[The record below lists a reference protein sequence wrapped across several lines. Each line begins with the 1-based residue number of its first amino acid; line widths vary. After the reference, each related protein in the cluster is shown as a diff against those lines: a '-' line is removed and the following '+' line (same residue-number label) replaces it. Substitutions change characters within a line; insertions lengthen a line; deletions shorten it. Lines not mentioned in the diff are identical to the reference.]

1 MLKRIDPSQ
10 AELGMFIHKLE
21 GSFFNHPFWRAKFVL
36 GDERRLQKL
45 RDSALDGVVIDT
57 DKGRDVGTHT
67 PPPSAA
73 PETGTAPA
81 RPVPPAQPARRRTI
95 GASLPQS
102 TGTSKASYEQLDLR
116 STAPQS
122 LSREF
127 GHATAVAERAHKV
140 ISRVFIEARLGKSI
154 KAGLVEPVVNE
165 IFASVQRNPHAFN
178 GLMRC
183 KRDNEDA
190 YRHALAVS
198 ALMIS
203 LGRQLK
209 LSPDELKH
217 AGMVGLMHDIGI
229 GHLPIDLDAVGGDY
243 RRIDPIIMQGHVELG
258 YNLLSASG
266 IPEVVAQA
274 CLEHHERFDG
284 AGYPHSLKGSEIS
297 TLGKMAAVCDV
308 YDELANDANGEQ
320 GLDPATA
327 IAEMGSMSGA
337 FDPAILQALVAALG
351 VYPIGSLVL
360 LRSGRLAMVVD
371 QSADDVSQPTVRAF
385 YSAVTGAMIKPS
397 DIELATCFGEDTIEC
412 SARPE
417 EYGIADLP
425 ALREKLFVK
434 QAKGARS
441 RTAA

>member
-1 MLKRIDPSQ
+1 MLKQIDPGDVQ
-10 AELGMFIHKLE
+10 LGMFIHKLE
-21 GSFFNHPFWRAKFVL
+21 GSFFSHPFWRAKFL
-36 GDERRLQKL
+36 LTDEERLEKL
-45 RDSALDGVVIDT
+45 RNSGLDGVVIDT
-57 DKGRDVGTHT
+57 DKGLDVGERKA
-67 PPPSAA
+67 PPAPEPGMAA
-73 PETGTAPA
+73 PRPA
-81 RPVPPAQPARRRTI
+81 PPAAPTRRRTI
-95 GASLPQS
+95 GAPLQQS
-102 TGTSKASYEQLDLR
+102 TSSSMSSYEQLDLR
-116 STAPQS
+116 STTPQS

-127 GHATAVAERAHKV
+127 GHATAVAERANKV
-140 ISRVFIEARLGKSI
+140 ISRVFIESRLGKSI
-154 KAGLVEPVVNE
+154 KAGLVEPVVND

-183 KRDNEDA
+183 KRDSEDA

-209 LSPDELKH
+209 LSPEELKQ
-217 AGMVGLMHDIGI
+217 AGMVGLMHDIGM
-229 GHLPIDLDAVGGDY
+229 GHLPVDMDAVGGDY
-243 RRIDPIIMQGHVELG
+243 RRIDPLILQGHVELG

-266 IPEVVAQA
+266 IPDAVAQG

-284 AGYPHSLKGSEIS
+284 AGYPHGLKGADIS
-297 TLGKMAAVCDV
+297 ILGRMAAICDT
-308 YDELANDANGEQ
+308 YDELANDANGAQ

-327 IAEMGSMSGA
+327 IAEMNDMTGA

-371 QSADDVSQPTVRAF
+371 QSKDDISQPTVRAF
-385 YSAVTGAMIKPS
+385 YSVVTGAMIKPS
-397 DIELATCFGEDTIEC
+397 DIELATCFGEDTIEG
-412 SARPE
+412 SARGE

-434 QAKGARS
+434 QASGRGARS